1 MTTQITKRIMFVSLA
16 LFQCMIALAQLGDPR
31 EKLSITAS
39 VDGATS
45 HNTTTRKRIQQ
56 DLHAHV

>member
-1 MTTQITKRIMFVSLA
+1 MFVSLA